1 MKKIL
6 FLAIIL
12 LIARSAEAQKITV
25 VDNDG
30 NGIHLVT
37 VLTEDGNMI
46 GLTSLEGVIADVKG
60 AKKVV
65 LTHVAYKPLLVEVA
79 KVQGGKV
86 MMEDADYSLAEVEVV
101 PKPYA
106 YVETYYR
113 AYGFIN
119 DSLRYFKAGIL
130 PNAYDVGK
138 KKLLTGSYLNCK
150 AEAYLTEGIS
160 ITWGARVE
168 ALNAGQVYQS
178 GAMRLR
184 PGGDAAARYFTTLTD
199 EGGGKQRVSYPEG
212 TAGYIYTDEEQTM
225 LTLDAAKLQIYLDKT
240 TGHKRIMKLREKK
253 DLYYQYVEVFSHDD
267 EGNSDITDLVM
278 YSNHWEWNG
287 SKGRNKL
294 IIETYAAERGYM
306 DKKQFKAKKD
316 ELKKKYKTPLP
327 LDWLEEYATSHGIPT
342 IVPTL
347 RKAIDRMPR
356 KM

>member
-1 MKKIL
+1 MKRIL
-6 FLAIIL
+6 YFIIL
-12 LIARSAEAQKITV
+12 LLSSMYAGAQRISV
-25 VDNDG
+25 VDDQG

-46 GLTSLEGVIADVKG
+46 GITNLEGMTPDLGG
-60 AKKVV
+60 AAKIV
-65 LTHVAYKPLLVEVA
+65 LTHVAFKPQLVEVA
-79 KVQGGKV
+79 KVRGGKV
-86 MMEDADYSLAEVEVV
+86 MMEDADYDLPEVQVV

-119 DSLRYFKAGIL
+119 DSLRYFTAGIL

-168 ALNAGQVYQS
+168 ALNAGKVYQS

-306 DKKQFKAKKD
+306 DKKEFKARKD
-316 ELKKKYKTPLP
+316 GLKKQYKRPLS
-327 LDWLEEYATSHGIPT
+327 LDTMEGYAASHGIPA
-342 IVPTL
+342 IAPTL
-347 RKAIDRMPR
+347 RKAIERLPK